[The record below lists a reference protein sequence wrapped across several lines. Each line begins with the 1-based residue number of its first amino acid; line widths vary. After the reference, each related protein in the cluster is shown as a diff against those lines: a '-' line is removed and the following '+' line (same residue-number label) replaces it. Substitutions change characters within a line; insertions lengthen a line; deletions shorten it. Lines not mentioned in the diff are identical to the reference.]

1 MNRHASAPTPTS
13 PHGHRCILA
22 LCAGALLLSFMAYAH
37 AGRIVR
43 VYEANV
49 ASAESS
55 AALQEAM
62 RQVLV
67 RATGRRDAGNDPS
80 LSGIVADASRYVR
93 QFRPSNGATEVV
105 FDSEALEL
113 AISAAGRSVW
123 ERERPFTLVV
133 LYPPLTPEATEGARN
148 ELEDAASERG
158 LPVSVVPISLV
169 DASGVELDRADL
181 LRSAQRFGGDAVL
194 VGRNEGRGAR
204 WMWTL
209 HGPVA
214 SESWSGSIAAGVHGA
229 VDALARSEDVSF
241 AMAEAEALIAVDGV
255 ASLVDY
261 ANVGRLLDAVPGVRN
276 VDLEEAISSTV
287 TFRVLV
293 RGGADGLAQQLTGS
307 TQLTRVGA
315 GGGRLQYQY
324 RR

>member
-1 MNRHASAPTPTS
+1 MLS
-13 PHGHRCILA
+13 LVA
-22 LCAGALLLSFMAYAH
+22 LGE
-37 AGRIVR
+37 AGRLVR
-43 VYEANV
+43 VYEATV
-49 ASAESS
+49 PSADSP

-80 LSGIVADASRYVR
+80 LAGIVADASRYVR
-93 QFRPSNGATEVV
+93 QYRPANDATEVV
-105 FDSEALEL
+105 FDGEALEL
-113 AISAAGRSVW
+113 AIVAAGRGVW

-133 LYPPLTPEATEGARN
+133 LHPPLTPEASEEARN
-148 ELEDAASERG
+148 ELERAASARG

-169 DASGVELDRADL
+169 DESGAELDRTAL

-194 VGRNEGRGAR
+194 VGRNEGRGAQ

-214 SESWSGSIAAGVHGA
+214 SASWSGSIATGVHGA

-241 AMAEAEALIAVDGV
+241 AMAEVEALIAVDGI
-255 ASLVDY
+255 ANLVDY
-261 ANVGRLLDAVPGVRN
+261 ASVGRLLDAVPGVRN
-276 VDLEEAISSTV
+276 VDLEEAAGSTV

-293 RGGADGLAQQLTGS
+293 RGGADGLDQQLAGS
-307 TQLTRVGA
+307 TQLARVGA
-315 GGGRLQYQY
+315 AGGRLQYQY